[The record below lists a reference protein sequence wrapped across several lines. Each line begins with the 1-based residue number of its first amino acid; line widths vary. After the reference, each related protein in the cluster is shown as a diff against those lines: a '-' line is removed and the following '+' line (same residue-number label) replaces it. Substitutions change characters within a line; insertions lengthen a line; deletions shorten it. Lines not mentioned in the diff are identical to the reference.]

1 MKTCIYIYNVN
12 VLCMYI
18 WSSRCPFLE
27 PLPRAA
33 RNAGAAQPQGL
44 PGRRGPFKG
53 AGRGGRGS
61 ATWPLIGWRDECR
74 PHDSEGGGGEGS
86 SGAADWLSPR
96 SACGPF
102 KGAKRPL
109 PGAVGLWSPEVLE
122 LLRVWGF
129 SGSGAAGT
137 GPAGLCQEG
146 SRPRGRAPRPSG

>member
-18 WSSRCPFLE
+18 WSGRCPFLE

-33 RNAGAAQPQGL
+33 QNAGAVHPQGL

-61 ATWPLIGWRDECR
+61 AAWPLIGWRNECR
-74 PHDSEGGGGEGS
+74 PHDSEVVEERGVAEPLIGCRRAEPAVPLRER
-86 SGAADWLSPR
+86 SGHYRERLG
-96 SACGPF
+96 CGARRF
-102 KGAKRPL
+102 
-109 PGAVGLWSPEVLE
+109 WSL
-122 LLRVWGF
+122 